1 MGERL
6 KAEKAS
12 NKLWRRMIAFF
23 IDIMAASVPMGIIMT
38 VVVSLWEMNAAVAVL
53 CAAVYTAAWLCK
65 DLLKPSIG
73 KRIMKMDIVSRDK
86 SKPNAKKLIVRNL
99 TLGLWFVELIIVS
112 CSKDEERLTDKL
124 LGLEVIYY

>member
-1 MGERL
+1 M

-23 IDIMAASVPMGIIMT
+23 IDIMAASVPMGIIMII
-38 VVVSLWEMNAAVAVL
+38 VVSMWELNIMVAAL
-53 CAAVYTAAWLCK
+53 CAAICTAALLCK

-73 KRIMKMDIVSRDK
+73 KRIMKMDIVGKDK
-86 SKPNAKKLIVRNL
+86 SRPTAGKLIVRNL
-99 TLGLWFVELIIVS
+99 TFGLWFVEFIIVS
-112 CSKDEERLTDKL
+112 CSKDEARLTDKL